1 MKALAHSLFILSI
14 LIGAIQGSGLWAAG
28 GGASKGKQLYEEHC
42 MVCHGRGGKG
52 DGYRLFNPP
61 PADLTSPA
69 VQEKLDAALLKT
81 IHEGRP
87 NTAMGTWKYVLS
99 SEEARD
105 VLAYVRSLSR

>member
-1 MKALAHSLFILSI
+1 MNASAHAMFVLFILVE
-14 LIGAIQGSGLWAAG
+14 AAQGCDLWAAG
-28 GGASKGKQLYEEHC
+28 SGASKGKRLYEEHC
-42 MVCHGRGGKG
+42 MVCHGSTGKG

-69 VQEKLDAALLKT
+69 SREKLDAALLRT

-99 SEEARD
+99 DEEAGE
-105 VLAYVRSLSR
+105 VLAYVRSFPR

>member
-1 MKALAHSLFILSI
+1 MRALARALFIFLI
-14 LIGAIQGSGLWAAG
+14 LIGAVQGCGLWTAEG
-28 GGASKGKQLYEEHC
+28 GTSKGKRLYKEHC
-42 MVCHGRGGKG
+42 MVCHGQGGKG

-99 SEEARD
+99 DEEARE
-105 VLAYVRSLSR
+105 VLAYIRSLSQ